1 MKEEGYPAVTTRRL
15 ASRMGVSN
23 QLVHYYFRTMDDLFL
38 SLMRR
43 GAERSMSRLLD
54 ALTSDEPLWGLL
66 KLYSDSSA
74 AKLQI
79 EYLALINHRK
89 EVSREA
95 VRNSEHL
102 RALEAEALGRIL
114 NGSRLDLR
122 DYPSNGMAVIL
133 SAIGRIIAIEETV
146 GISLGHKE
154 AVAILERVIKS
165 LGTTDRL
172 KSRKGRKLPDSHQF
186 RPKTKRQARARI
198 RIHR

>member
-1 MKEEGYPAVTTRRL
+1 MREEGYPAVTTRRL

-38 SLMRR
+38 SLLRR
-43 GAERSMSRLLD
+43 GAQRSMSRLLAALSSDD
-54 ALTSDEPLWGLL
+54 ALWELL
-66 KLYSDSSA
+66 KFYSDSSA

-89 EVSREA
+89 EISREA
-95 VRNSEHL
+95 VRSSEHL

-114 NGSRLDLR
+114 SGRLDSR
-122 DYPSNGMAVIL
+122 AYPSNGLTVIL

-154 AVAILERVIKS
+154 AVAILERVIRS
-165 LGTTDRL
+165 VSTDRG
-172 KSRKGRKLPDSHQF
+172 KSRHRGVMPRSSERK
-186 RPKTKRQARARI
+186 PKTKR
-198 RIHR
+198 

>member
-43 GAERSMSRLLD
+43 GAERSMSRLLE
-54 ALTSDEPLWGLL
+54 ALTSDDPLWELL
-66 KLYSDSSA
+66 KLYSDASA

-89 EVSREA
+89 EISREA
-95 VRNSEHL
+95 IRNSEHL

-165 LGTTDRL
+165 LGSTDRN
-172 KSRKGRKLPDSHQF
+172 SRTSRKLPGS
-186 RPKTKRQARARI
+186 RKLKPKTKRQARAHL
-198 RIHR
+198 RIHQ